1 MDTKCLN
8 RLRSNARHIC
18 LSMMQLRLAVSIF
31 LSIGNYELMFIAS
44 TDAGQTFGNKIN
56 LSNTSNSES
65 VDASIA
71 AASGSNIY
79 VSR

>member
-1 MDTKCLN
+1 
-8 RLRSNARHIC
+8 
-18 LSMMQLRLAVSIF
+18 
-31 LSIGNYELMFIAS
+31 MFIAS
-44 TDAGQTFGNKIN
+44 TNAGQTFGNKIN
-56 LSNTSNSES
+56 LSNASNSES

>member
-1 MDTKCLN
+1 
-8 RLRSNARHIC
+8 
-18 LSMMQLRLAVSIF
+18 MQLRLAVSIF

-65 VDASIA
+65 VDASIT

-79 VSR
+79 VNR

>member
-1 MDTKCLN
+1 
-8 RLRSNARHIC
+8 
-18 LSMMQLRLAVSIF
+18 
-31 LSIGNYELMFIAS
+31 MFIAS

-65 VDASIA
+65 VDASIT

-79 VSR
+79 VNR

>member
-1 MDTKCLN
+1 
-8 RLRSNARHIC
+8 
-18 LSMMQLRLAVSIF
+18 MMQLRLAVSIF

>member
-1 MDTKCLN
+1 
-8 RLRSNARHIC
+8 
-18 LSMMQLRLAVSIF
+18 MQLRLAVSIF